1 MALTP
6 EVFRDLERD
15 IADTGKAVNVDAE
28 VNPRYGLPFK
38 SLPMLSRLFEAMIA
52 AGYLRIDDL
61 QSAIDIAAAAG
72 AGANGWT
79 ADLVVDGDKTQKQI
93 NEEQNERKSVK
104 LWATSLVDA
113 LSKYNSVDFDED
125 ENINVPVAL
134 MSGQNL
140 CTR

>member
-1 MALTP
+1 
-6 EVFRDLERD
+6 
-15 IADTGKAVNVDAE
+15 
-28 VNPRYGLPFK
+28 
-38 SLPMLSRLFEAMIA
+38 EAMIA

-134 MSGQNL
+134 MSGQNITSNNHEL
-140 CTR
+140 NQTTPSTIVLEG